1 MRDFLDYIFDQELDQ
16 LLEGVDSHQP
26 LDAKWDHDGTTYR
39 FNVPGDDCSTCPC
52 TTGNDGIGRCYSLD
66 ISDYGARGISVA
78 FFRGGSTSDMHKGVG
93 MDVFKGVLRG
103 LSDYISTHKP
113 TSISWSAVRK
123 SVANPHRKEIVNPEA
138 RAHVYEGWAVRHLF
152 PEKYVGM
159 QGKWIRR
166 DIYDKEYVANG
177 FPPVPEGLT
186 DASGPSE
193 KRQALESMKQKAQ
206 ANQEEIH
213 RRETERQEAENR
225 RQREEEERRREEI
238 RRQREE
244 AQQRRLE
251 RLRQE
256 LEDPEKNPNGIQ
268 LDDVVYLQNPDDYN
282 DYDYANRVGKVIQFM
297 HGDRYEG
304 DSDNLSAQVQWSSSE
319 DENVFD
325 GGTRWFHVT
334 RLKKETPEGK
344 AERERRRQEKLEAAL
359 SDPEKNPNGV
369 REGDEIITH
378 MADNPH
384 STQHGLLGKIKK
396 IVLGRYGISAYVDWD
411 DHAKEVLRR
420 ADWMNLGAES
430 FRTINGLGYLKKATP
445 EEIQRTRQARRQF
458 DIDQEVE
465 RNRQRMSR
473 PRGPE
478 IQQPADLNAIV
489 NHPSNPLHLKPG
501 DHVIYD
507 GYVRGRRG
515 YGAVH
520 KGYIVSIEQSDEN
533 RLEAEIRLHGSTA
546 RRPIRVWNIS
556 QLQRDESPESQAIL
570 ARQQAQQQRQ
580 QRLSGATGGHNI
592 GDTVSVV
599 SGIHRG
605 KSGRIISFRMSGQN
619 ASAVIA
625 QLEGPNINVRISA
638 LQPPANT
645 PAPAAE
651 SFSFRDYLTY
661 MESRIVA

>member
-16 LLEGVDSHQP
+16 LLEGVESYQP
-26 LDAKWDHDGTTYR
+26 LDGKWDQDGSTYR
-39 FNVPGDDCSTCPC
+39 FNVSGDGCDTCPC
-52 TTGNDGIGRCYSLD
+52 TQGTDGVGRCYSLE
-66 ISDYGARGISVA
+66 ITDYGGDRGVSIA
-78 FFRGGSTSDMHKGVG
+78 FYRGGSTSDMRKNVG
-93 MDVFKGVLRG
+93 MDVFKGVLKG
-103 LSDYISTHKP
+103 LSEYISAHKP
-113 TSISWSAVRK
+113 ASIRWSAVRK
-123 SVANPHRKEIVNPEA
+123 SSVNPLTRTIVNPEA

-166 DIYDKEYVANG
+166 DIYDKEYVSTG
-177 FPPVPEGLT
+177 YPPVPEGLT
-186 DASGPSE
+186 DASNPGE
-193 KRQALESMKQKAQ
+193 KKQALESMKEKAQ
-206 ANQEEIH
+206 ANQAEIQ
-213 RRETERQEAENR
+213 RREIERQEAESR
-225 RQREEEERRREEI
+225 RQQEEENRRREEI

-344 AERERRRQEKLEAAL
+344 AEREKRRQEKLEVAL

-369 REGDEIITH
+369 REGDDIITH

-384 STQHGLLGKIKK
+384 SSQHGLLGKIKK
-396 IVLGRYGISAYVDWD
+396 ITLNRYGIAAYVDWD
-411 DHAKEVLRR
+411 DHAKEVLGYRHDS
-420 ADWMNLGAES
+420 A
-430 FRTINGLGYLKKATP
+430 INGLGYLKKATP

-458 DIDQEVE
+458 DIDQEIE
-465 RNRQRMSR
+465 LNRQRHSR

-478 IQQPADLNAIV
+478 IEPADESLI
-489 NHPSNPLHLKPG
+489 NHPGNPLHLKPG
-501 DHVIYD
+501 DHIIYN
-507 GYVRGRRG
+507 GYVTRRR
-515 YGAVH
+515 YGSDSNGH
-520 KGYIVSIEQSDEN
+520 KGYIVSIRQNHWDEN
-533 RLEAEIRLHGSTA
+533 RIEAEIRLHGSTA
-546 RRPIRVWNIS
+546 RRPITVWNITA
-556 QLQRDESPESQAIL
+556 LQRDESPESQAIL

-580 QRLSGATGGHNI
+580 QRLTGATNGHNI
-592 GDTVSVV
+592 GDTVRVV

-605 KSGRIISFRMSGQN
+605 KSGRIVSFRMSGQN
-619 ASAVIA
+619 ALAVIA